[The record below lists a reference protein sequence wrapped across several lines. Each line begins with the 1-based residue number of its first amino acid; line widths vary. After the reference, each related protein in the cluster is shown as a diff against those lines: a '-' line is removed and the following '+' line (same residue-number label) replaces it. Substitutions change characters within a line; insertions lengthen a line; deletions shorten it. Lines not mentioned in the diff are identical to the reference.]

1 VRGSD
6 AFIYCACINTRVYS
20 LVLSQTRTSLRDGWS
35 GGEEPDE
42 SRNDG
47 LPNFHQLT
55 MSFEIVGAS
64 TVVLTFGCHLDS
76 NSVSF
81 GCVKLKALLQH

>member
-1 VRGSD
+1 M
-6 AFIYCACINTRVYS
+6 YS

-47 LPNFHQLT
+47 LSQLSPT
-55 MSFEIVGAS
+55 DLSFEVVGAS
-64 TVVLTFGCHLDS
+64 IVVQTFGYHLDS
-76 NSVSF
+76 DPVSF